1 MAVKAVLKSLVLWLF
16 CVLILKSSF
25 RNKPLIDHDFKGKSH
40 VMDLDFTYLGLTVL
54 FNKDMSVADC
64 IME

>member
-1 MAVKAVLKSLVLWLF
+1 MAVKAIIKSLVFWLF

-25 RNKPLIDHDFKGKSH
+25 RNKPLIDHDFKGSSH
-40 VMDLDFTYLGLTVL
+40 VTDLDFTYLGLIVL
-54 FNKDMSVADC
+54 FNKDMSVADS